1 MKRILLLFVL
11 VALVAAPAA
20 MACPGCEKHAQA
32 AAMKGHEC
40 PAAMKGVERT
50 VTNTAD
56 GARIEMTASDPEL
69 VKTLQAHVATETKE
83 GCCPNCPMANA
94 AWSRKV
100 ENTAKGVV
108 VTLTA
113 SNKDDVAKLQTAVA
127 EMGKGGCM
135 KGGEAGA
142 GCPHKAAAKTT
153 KA

>member
-1 MKRILLLFVL
+1 MKRFLLLFVL
-11 VALVAAPAA
+11 AALIATPVAL
-20 MACPGCEKHAQA
+20 ACGKDG
-32 AAMKGHEC
+32 AMKASMGHEC

-50 VTNTAD
+50 VTNLD
-56 GARIEMTASDPEL
+56 NGVRIEMTASDPKL
-69 VKTLQAHVATETKE
+69 VETLQTHVAAEAKE
-83 GCCPNCPMANA
+83 GCSKDCPMANA
-94 AWSRKV
+94 AWDRKV

-113 SNKDDVAKLQTAVA
+113 KSKDDVTKLQTAVA

-142 GCPHKAAAKTT
+142 DCPHKAGAKAT